1 MPIFL
6 RIGKGE
12 NAHAIGMKKIRLYCA
27 SALVSLLSIFGKVN
41 VLSLGTLKEIS
52 TPYIGYYSC
61 ETLRIGNRDF
71 TDESKATL
79 ELSTDGTATLRYKN
93 MFGKEQSVEIPYTFD
108 MEKNIITAT
117 VPDGRSEK
125 VVQAKYEKGE
135 IILTENLSG
144 KAFFAK
150 FTKK

>member
-1 MPIFL
+1 
-6 RIGKGE
+6 
-12 NAHAIGMKKIRLYCA
+12 MKKIRLYCA
-27 SALVSLLSIFGKVN
+27 SALVSLLSIFGNAN

-79 ELSTDGTATLRYKN
+79 ELSSDGMAVLRYRN
-93 MFGKEQSVEIPYTFD
+93 AFGKTQSLEMPYTFD
-108 MEKNIITAT
+108 SEKNIIMAT
-117 VPDGRSEK
+117 VPDGASK
-125 VVQAKYEKGE
+125 KIVQAKYEKGG
-135 IILTENLSG
+135 IIVSENLSG

-150 FTKK
+150 FTKKQK